1 MSKLGANPLSQG
13 IFSKTTPAPQAEE
26 PRKKNQE
33 TQESSK
39 KKPERRKKNQ
49 EFLRDDAREK
59 VNLQIPVGLNDW
71 LDDLIKAGKRQ
82 HGRKIPKQVWLQG
95 ALELMQAMPVDWG
108 KIRDEGQLREVLLG
122 LVAKV
127 PPS

>member
-1 MSKLGANPLSQG
+1 MSSKLGTNPLSKG
-13 IFSKTTPAPQAEE
+13 IFSKTTSTAPQI
-26 PRKKNQE
+26 QE
-33 TQESSK
+33 TREK
-39 KKPERRKKNQ
+39 KTERRKKNQ
-49 EFLRDDAREK
+49 DFLRDDAREK

-95 ALELMQAMPVDWG
+95 ALELMQAMPVEWG
-108 KIRDEGQLREVLLG
+108 EIKDEGQLREVLLS

-127 PPS
+127 ADKPSLAT